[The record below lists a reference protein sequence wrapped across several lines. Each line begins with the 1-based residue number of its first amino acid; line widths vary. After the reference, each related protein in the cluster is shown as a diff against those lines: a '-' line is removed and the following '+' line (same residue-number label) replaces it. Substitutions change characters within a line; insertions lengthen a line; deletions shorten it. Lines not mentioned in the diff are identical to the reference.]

1 MLSTK
6 IEDAFNEQLNKELFS
21 AYLYLSMSS
30 WFDTQNLGGMAQWMR
45 LQAQEELQH
54 AMKFYDF
61 VLNRDG
67 RVTLSQIDT
76 PKKEWES
83 ALTVFQEAYDHERM
97 ITGSINDLVNLS
109 LEERD
114 HAAVA
119 FLQWFVTEQ
128 VEEEA
133 TVQRIAEKLRMVGD
147 DKVATLILDS
157 ELNQRSQAG
166 EATE

>member
-1 MLSTK
+1 MLSKK

-30 WFDTQNLGGMAQWMR
+30 WCDSQNLGGMAQWMR

-61 VLNRDG
+61 VLDRDG
-67 RVTLSQIDT
+67 RVSLSQVDT
-76 PKKEWES
+76 PKRDWDLP
-83 ALTVFQEAYDHERM
+83 LTVFDEAYDHEKM
-97 ITGSINDLVNLS
+97 ITNSINDLVNLS
-109 LEERD
+109 FEEKD

-133 TVQRIAEKLRMVGD
+133 TVQRIADKLRMVEG
-147 DKVATLILDS
+147 DKVATLMLDN
-157 ELNQRSQAG
+157 ELSQRTQAG
-166 EATE
+166 DEAE